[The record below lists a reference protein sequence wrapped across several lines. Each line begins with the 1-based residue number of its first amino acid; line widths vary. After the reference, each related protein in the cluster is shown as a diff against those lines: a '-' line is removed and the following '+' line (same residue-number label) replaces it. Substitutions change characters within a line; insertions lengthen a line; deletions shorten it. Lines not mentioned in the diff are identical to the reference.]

1 VAKSIPSP
9 DLRRG
14 CAEKNASCPDC
25 GVTWVAHDALLKLKL
40 SPSYGALGMMRR
52 APLLLLFPILA
63 TLAAT
68 LITGCAQTLL
78 RPDLDTSAL
87 DEVTRDDANLI
98 SKYTHPYGLEY
109 IQVESVALVTGLD
122 GTGEDPHPTP
132 QRAAMVD
139 EMKRNKVPNPNNVL
153 QSNTTALVLL
163 RGYLRPGIQEGD
175 KFDIE
180 VRTPSRS
187 ETTSLRNGWVM
198 KARMSEH
205 AVLGQQ
211 MRQGHQLAWGEG
223 AVLVDPSSDGEHALA
238 TRGRILGGGIA
249 TKERPMGLIISHQHK
264 SIRLAKTISG
274 AINDR
279 FHTYRNGRKT
289 GLATPKTDEFIE
301 LILHDRY
308 KDNITRFIQ
317 VVRNLPVR
325 ESTAERQQRVG
336 RLTMQLMDPLTTA
349 RAAIRLEAIGGERAI
364 EILKK
369 GAAESDPEVRFYSAE
384 ALAYL
389 DDTSAVN
396 VLASA
401 ARDEP
406 AFRVHALAALSAM
419 DDVVAYD
426 ALRSLLQVR
435 SAETR
440 YGAFRALWTNNPND
454 PLVRGELLGDQFSYH
469 QLPVEPPEGLQ
480 PMIHVTR
487 SYRPEIVLFGADQQF
502 QLPMVLDAGKHILV
516 NGLTGSQVTV
526 SRFTAGE
533 ATQKRIVSTS
543 IDDVVRAI
551 VELGGHYPDVVQA
564 LQQAKKDGALLS
576 SLRVDALPETGRT
589 FERTAS
595 DSQDDSDDAEADD
608 RPLDPEDAGAT
619 PYKVATPLPDLFSRK
634 K

>member
-1 VAKSIPSP
+1 
-9 DLRRG
+9 
-14 CAEKNASCPDC
+14 
-25 GVTWVAHDALLKLKL
+25 
-40 SPSYGALGMMRR
+40 MMRR
-52 APLLLLFPILA
+52 APLLLSPL
-63 TLAAT
+63 
-68 LITGCAQTLL
+68 LISLLVTGCAQTLL
-78 RPDLDTSAL
+78 RPDLDTSSL

-98 SKYTHPYGLEY
+98 SKYTHPYGLDY
-109 IQVESVALVTGLD
+109 IQVEAVALVTGLD

-132 QRAAMVD
+132 QRAALID
-139 EMKRNKVPNPNNVL
+139 EMKRNKVTNPNNVL
-153 QSNTTALVLL
+153 ESPTTGMALL
-163 RGYLRPGIQEGD
+163 RGFLRPGIQKGD
-175 KFDIE
+175 TFDVE
-180 VRTPSRS
+180 VRVPSRS

-198 KARMSEH
+198 EARMTEH

-211 MRQGHQLAWGEG
+211 MRQGHLLALAEG
-223 AVLVDPSSDGEHALA
+223 AVLVDPSASGEHALA
-238 TRGRILGGGIA
+238 TRGRILGGGVA
-249 TKERPMGLIISHQHK
+249 MKDRPMGLIISHQHK
-264 SIRLAKTISG
+264 SVRLAKSIAG

-308 KDNITRFIQ
+308 KDNISRFIQ

-325 ESTAERQQRVG
+325 ESTAERSQRIG
-336 RLTMQLMDPLTTA
+336 RLSMQLMDPLTTA
-349 RAAIRLEAIGGERAI
+349 RAAIRLEAIGDERAI
-364 EILKK
+364 DILKK

-389 DDTSAVN
+389 DDTSAVEA
-396 VLASA
+396 LTQA

-426 ALRSLLQVR
+426 ALRSLLEVR

-440 YGAFRALWTNNPND
+440 YGAFRALWTNNAND

-469 QLPVEPPEGLQ
+469 QLHVSPPDGLP
-480 PMIHVTR
+480 PMVHVTR

-543 IDDVVRAI
+543 VDDVVRAI

-576 SLRVDALPETGRT
+576 SLRVDALPESGRT
-589 FERTAS
+589 YERVAA
-595 DSQDDSDDAEADD
+595 DSDEDSEESQTDD